1 MGNENTL
8 TYVLKIFF
16 IFLRRVWGF
25 FLSLHVLE
33 EDVTFRDMLSLGGEN
48 N

>member
-1 MGNENTL
+1 MGNIL
-8 TYVLKIFF
+8 TYILKIFF

-25 FLSLHVLE
+25 FLFLPVL
-33 EDVTFRDMLSLGGEN
+33 EDVTFRDLFSLGGEN